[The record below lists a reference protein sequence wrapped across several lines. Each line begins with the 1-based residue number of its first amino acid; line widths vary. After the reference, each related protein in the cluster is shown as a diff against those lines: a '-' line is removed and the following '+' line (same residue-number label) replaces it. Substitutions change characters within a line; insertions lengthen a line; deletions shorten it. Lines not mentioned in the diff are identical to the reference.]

1 MSEVQTLKVDLAG
14 DAQDRSY
21 DILIGTGLIDRA
33 GGLIA
38 DRLPGRRAVIL
49 TDTAVGPLYAGRMQA

>member
-38 DRLPGRRAVIL
+38 DRLPCRRAF
-49 TDTAVGPLYAGRMQA
+49 GEGYQGRPPPCSGL